1 MRGINL
7 LFRPAM
13 KILPLLFLL
22 TCLCPAEKI
31 SLFDGKTLE
40 GWDVRKGE
48 EAWWTTRDGMI
59 IGGSM
64 EKKVPHNT
72 FLATKK
78 TYENFELEFDIK
90 LEKGTGFMNSGLQ
103 MRSIRLPNNSEMKGY
118 QVDAGIGW
126 WGKIYD
132 ESRRNRVIAEPVN
145 PEALSK
151 VTKDWDWNHY
161 RILCEGPR
169 IRSWINGVAALDF
182 TERAPGI
189 PQNGLIGFQA
199 HGGGTFEVQIKNVT
213 IKELAPTPGALHW
226 KPAPKSRPKPGPLT
240 PEEEKSTFQIAP
252 GFTAELVA
260 SEDQGVGKAI
270 TVVWDAAGR
279 MWTTTAREY
288 PVDANESKEA
298 AEALFAKGGT
308 DQALVFDSPYGP
320 GPHTPRVF
328 AEGLV
333 IPLGILPWKDGA
345 LIQYGHE
352 IRHYH
357 DTNND
362 GKADRFD
369 SILTGFGIQDSHLF
383 PHQFERMPGGWI
395 ALAQGLFNYSD
406 VKRPDGKPFTNG
418 KSSVPFKQ
426 CKLARMKPDG
436 SNFDILAHG
445 PNNIWGFSQTRDGRV
460 FLQEANDVSIP
471 VTEFEPGTHYPT
483 SSQDKL
489 RSYAPNIRPSTDGPK
504 MGGTGLSGL
513 ALVEDEGSPFQL
525 GFDGEVFIVVNPITN
540 RLQIMTAV
548 TNEQG
553 QYSYQKQDD
562 FLLSGDKSFRPIAA
576 HFGPDGCLYVVDWYN
591 KVISHNEVPRSHP
604 DRDKKRGRIWR
615 IRHHSQKHTTPP
627 NLTKL
632 SSAEVATYLGGPN
645 ALLSRL
651 AWHELSDRQDQ
662 SAIPLLSKTI
672 TDTKG
677 SVARRCAA
685 LWALEGM
692 AKITPAI
699 LRTLA
704 TDPHPSLRYQSIR
717 IAGELSFPEADFL
730 AIAKTAPT
738 DHRRVRSALANALRY
753 HKSPTPRM
761 MSLAAQL
768 GNAPLPGNDWNAYD
782 RSFERYLARWAME
795 THRPVTRKMLES
807 SAAKTL
813 SSEQFLLAIQSLEPK
828 NAAAQLAKAIPH
840 LNRPLSSGELAILG
854 SQLHQPEVTSAL
866 ASILNDPNQQ
876 VILLQSFEKMDPKL
890 ASDPS
895 LTKLI
900 GSASLKLFP
909 KASPENQ
916 KLIIRLASK
925 FRLKQLETP
934 ITNWL
939 GSKKRSTPDT
949 LSAITALREIGSTD
963 RSLFE
968 KHYRSSDAALKR
980 EALIS
985 LAALKDPRIVPFFAN
1000 EWDNLP
1006 GDLRQLTIHGL
1017 TAEKEKTLALASSAS
1032 TGEFKDLTADAIGS
1046 IIAVLGAN
1054 HPNVKTILKNSPNL
1068 LQPVIALTGNPA
1080 DAIDQTITLKGAFTL
1095 ETWIKLAP
1103 GISNNDS
1110 LLGSGSNGPDFNFY
1124 GSTLRVYAGTSVG
1137 DLIVASKPM
1146 TANLWTHCAITRDN
1160 TGKLKIYLDGL
1171 LDNDKSKPFIKDLS
1185 NLKIGQSNVATGS
1198 ALQIREYRIWN
1209 RERSAEEIQFNYR
1222 TEFSTSNPKSLIHRF
1237 SGDSP
1242 DLKLRGKAGIQLV
1255 DDSPKLASPEAAS
1268 AERAKFRK
1276 YRQLADRSGNSKNGQ
1291 ALFVTC
1297 LACHKVGNQG
1307 GIIGPDLSG
1316 AGAMS
1321 TEALLHNILTP
1332 NAQMESGYYRHDI
1345 ILKDGSK
1352 ISGSLVEE
1360 TKARLSVQ
1368 PVGTAIQIIPRDRIS
1383 KHKITKSS
1391 LMPEGLIDHLSDE
1404 QIADLFSYIRTLK

>member
-1 MRGINL
+1 
-7 LFRPAM
+7 M
-13 KILPLLFLL
+13 KILSLFFLFV
-22 TCLCPAEKI
+22 CLSHAEKV
-31 SLFDGKTLE
+31 SLFDGKTLA

-48 EAWWTTRDGMI
+48 KQWWTTRDGMI

-64 EKKVPHNT
+64 KKKVPHNT
-72 FLATKK
+72 FLATDKS
-78 TYENFELEFDIK
+78 YENFELEFDIK

-145 PEALSK
+145 PEALGK

-161 RILCEGPR
+161 RIVAEGPR

-182 TERAPGI
+182 IERAPGI

-199 HGGGTFEVQIKNVT
+199 HGGGAFEVHLKNVT

-226 KPAPKSRPKPGPLT
+226 ETKSTSKPSPLT
-240 PEEEKSTFQIAP
+240 PEEERATFQIAP

-260 SEDQGVGKAI
+260 SEEQGVSKPI

-288 PVDANESKEA
+288 PVDANESKDA

-308 DQALVFDSPYGP
+308 DQALVFDNPYGP

-369 SILTGFGIQDSHLF
+369 PVLTGFGVQDSHLF

-395 ALAQGLFNYSD
+395 SLAQGLFNASK
-406 VKRPDGKPFTNG
+406 VQRPSGEPFANG
-418 KSSVPFKQ
+418 SKSITFTH
-426 CKLARMKPDG
+426 CKLARMRPDG
-436 SNFDILAHG
+436 SDFDLLTHG
-445 PNNIWGFSQTRDGRV
+445 PNNIWGFTQTRDGRA
-460 FLQEANDVSIP
+460 FLQEANDISIP
-471 VTEFEPGTHYPT
+471 VAEFEPGTHYPT
-483 SSQDKL
+483 GSQDKL
-489 RSYAPNIRPSTDGPK
+489 RSYAPNIHPSTNGPQ

-525 GFDGEVFIVVNPITN
+525 GYEGEVFIIVNPITN
-540 RLQIMTAV
+540 RLQIMTAT
-548 TNEQG
+548 TNGKG
-553 QYSYQKQDD
+553 QYSYKKQDD

-576 HFGPDGCLYVVDWYN
+576 HFGPDGCLYIVDWYN
-591 KVISHNEVPRSHP
+591 KIISHNEVPRSHP

-632 SSAEVATYLGGPN
+632 PSEEVATYLGGPN

-651 AWHELSDRQDQ
+651 AWHELSDRGDK
-662 SAIPLLSKTI
+662 SVIPLLTKTI
-672 TDTKG
+672 IDSRA
-677 SVARRCAA
+677 SVSRRCAA

-692 AKITPAI
+692 AEITPSI

-704 TDPHPSLRYQSIR
+704 SDPHPSLRYQSIR

-730 AIAKTAPT
+730 AIAKGAPT
-738 DHRRVRSALANALRY
+738 DQRRIRAALANALRY
-753 HKSPTPRM
+753 HKSPTPAM
-761 MSLAAQL
+761 MALAARL
-768 GNAPLPGNDWNAYD
+768 GNAPLNTGGWDTYD
-782 RSFERYLARWAME
+782 RTFERYLARWAME
-795 THRPVTRKMLES
+795 THRPVTQKMLES
-807 SAAKTL
+807 GAVKTL
-813 SSEQFLLAIQSLEPK
+813 SSEQFLLAIQSLDPEV
-828 NAAAQLAKAIPH
+828 AASQLAKAIPR
-840 LNRPLSSGELAILG
+840 LGRPLSSGELALLG
-854 SQLHQPEVTSAL
+854 SQLNQPEVTAAL
-866 ASILNDPNQQ
+866 SSILADPKQQ
-876 VILLQSFEKMDPKL
+876 VSLLKSFENISPSL
-890 ASDPS
+890 AADPS
-895 LTKLI
+895 LSRLVGK
-900 GSASLKLFP
+900 ASLKIFP
-909 KASPENQ
+909 KATLKNQ
-916 KLIIRLASK
+916 RLIIRLAAK
-925 FRLKQLETP
+925 FRLKNLEDP
-934 ITNWL
+934 IRNWL
-939 GSKKRSTPDT
+939 NAAERSQPET
-949 LSAITALREIGSTD
+949 LSVITALRELGSTD

-968 KHYRSSDAALKR
+968 KYYRSSDLALKR
-980 EALIS
+980 EALTS
-985 LAALKDPRIVPFFAN
+985 LASLQDPRIVTFLAR
-1000 EWDNLP
+1000 EWDSLP
-1006 GDLRQLTIHGL
+1006 GDLRQLVIHGL
-1017 TAEKEKTLALASSAS
+1017 TSRKESALALARAASS
-1032 TGEFKDLTADAIGS
+1032 GEFKDLTADALGS
-1046 IIAVLGAN
+1046 IVAVLGAS
-1054 HPNVKTILKNSPNL
+1054 HPDVKVILKNSPNL
-1068 LQPVIALTGNPA
+1068 LQPVIQLSENPA
-1080 DAIDQTITLKGAFTL
+1080 DAIDVAITLKGPFTV

-1103 GISNNDS
+1103 NIDNNDS
-1110 LLGSGSNGPDFNFY
+1110 LLGSGASGPDFNFY
-1124 GSTLRVYAGTSVG
+1124 GNTLRVYGGSTVG
-1137 DLIVASKPM
+1137 DLIVATRPM
-1146 TANLWTHCAITRDN
+1146 VANLWTHCAITRDEN
-1160 TGKLKIYLDGL
+1160 GGMKLYLDGV
-1171 LDNDKSKPFIKDLS
+1171 LDTDKSKPFKNDLRD
-1185 NLKIGQSNVATGS
+1185 LKIGQSNTAKGS
-1198 ALQIREYRIWN
+1198 AYQFREYRVWN
-1209 RERSAEEIQFNYR
+1209 RERNAEEIRSNFL
-1222 TEFSTSNPKSLIHRF
+1222 TEYTEALPQALVHRF
-1237 SGDSP
+1237 SGDSKNI
-1242 DLKLRGKAGIQLV
+1242 KLRGQASIQLT
-1255 DDSPKLASPEAAS
+1255 DDSPKLVTPQAAK
-1268 AERAKFRK
+1268 AAREKFDK
-1276 YRQLADRSGNSKNGQ
+1276 YHRLANQQGDATKGK
-1291 ALFVTC
+1291 ALFATC
-1297 LACHKVGNQG
+1297 LACHKVSDTG

-1360 TKARLSVQ
+1360 TTTQLSVQ
-1368 PVGTAIQIIPRDRIS
+1368 PIGTAVKIVPRGNIS
-1383 KHKITKSS
+1383 QHKITKSS

-1404 QIADLFSYIRTLK
+1404 QIADLFTYIRTLK